1 MALIDRYNSYTDLQK
16 QILGI
21 LYKQKNIEQDVLMY
35 FTHRLLRYLDFH
47 EYKRLSKKE
56 NSKEIQ
62 TYFQFLMD
70 DEWCTMDEENFLLK
84 EDNLSGDLYQI
95 ILDDREKW
103 RLKMIQDVC
112 NYVGIEENDPVI
124 KGLHEMDRANFIRED
139 MFPFAD
145 IDCPLPLYNKMTE
158 SALHAVLMTIKPI
171 APKKG
176 DKILVCGAKGGY
188 LTALLSHIVG
198 SKGKVVGLDWDR
210 KIIEHCTNAIS
221 KITELSLP
229 VQYVFKEDVT
239 TGLITE
245 NNWDIIIVNGA
256 IPKIPYD
263 LLYQLNDEN
272 GRILFF
278 MSRYDGSSQCYL
290 IKKNQSVIQ
299 EEKLSRFKYTPIPG
313 KYGYDLIET
322 LQDQYD
328 EAKNKRIGIDV
339 EYIKNNVP
347 YPISKSFM
355 TAFNSRDSHEKHSKS
370 IKIAEAL
377 LKYMAFIVI
386 SVESRNDNQELGL
399 ILKKITSAASNGSWY
414 GAVRDLLK
422 KSDPNDEILTALKTE
437 WNKTL
442 KNKKIVHCY
451 QLLLKKLKIEN
462 NKQFDLKE
470 FLIKVIEYRN
480 GSGDGHGYVDSETQ
494 SKEIGQAIV
503 EAFSVILSE
512 FNFFKHY
519 DLIVVMGPKSMDYS
533 SKHIRLNFVLLN
545 GLNHEL
551 KPLEINEE
559 DASIWLKP
567 AVALLKKSDK
577 SPCVVLKPWII
588 WTDKGSSNDYE
599 CYMFN
604 TGKDNEYKY
613 ITYHNKA
620 EYPDSRVKEAFDILL
635 ERFPV
640 QEKLENNP
648 AVKGLK
654 KLLNIFLKDKVL
666 QNDELEELTQYC
678 IEEKITNSIDA
689 AEVWIRNLIQEE
701 YPGIHIEQDAE

>member
-1 MALIDRYNSYTDLQK
+1 MNFIEKYQSYTDLQK

-21 LYKQKNIEQDVLMY
+21 LFRTKKIEKDDLKY
-35 FTHRLLRYLDFH
+35 FTTRLLRYMPKENKEKESLSHLDF
-47 EYKRLSKKE
+47 LFS
-56 NSKEIQ
+56 
-62 TYFQFLMD
+62 D
-70 DEWCTMDEENFLLK
+70 VWCIEENEEVVLRDEFSSETESLHA
-84 EDNLSGDLYQI
+84 I
-95 ILDDREKW
+95 ILEDREKW
-103 RLKMIQDVC
+103 RLKMIHDVC
-112 NYVGIEENDPVI
+112 NYVGIDENDPVVNGLI
-124 KGLHEMDRANFIRED
+124 KIDRAHFLRED
-139 MFPFAD
+139 MIPFAD
-145 IDCPLPLYNKMTE
+145 IDCPLPLYNEMTE
-158 SALHAVLMTIKPI
+158 SALHAVLMTIKPL

-176 DKILVCGAKGGY
+176 NKILVCGAKGGY
-188 LTALLSHIVG
+188 LTALLSYIVG
-198 SKGKVVGLDWDR
+198 SKGKVVGLDWDQ

-229 VQYVFKEDVT
+229 VQYTYKKDVT
-239 TGLITE
+239 TGLIAD

-263 LLYQLNDEN
+263 LIYQLNDEN

-278 MSRYDGSSQCYL
+278 MSRFDGSSQCYL

-299 EEKLSRFKYTPIPG
+299 EEKLSRFRYTSIPG
-313 KYGYDLIET
+313 KYGYDMIET
-322 LQDQYD
+322 LQKQYD
-328 EAKNKRIGIDV
+328 EAKNKRTGIDV

-377 LKYMAFIVI
+377 LKYMAFIAV

-422 KSDPNDEILTALKTE
+422 KSDPNDEILTALKME
-437 WNKTL
+437 WNKAL
-442 KNKKIVHCY
+442 KNQKIIHCY
-451 QLLLKKLKIEN
+451 QLLLNKLKVEN
-462 NKQFDLKE
+462 KKQFDLKE

-480 GSGDGHGYVDSETQ
+480 GSGDGHGYVDSEAQ

-519 DLIVVMGPKSMDYS
+519 DLMVVMGPKSMDYS
-533 SKHIRLNFVLLN
+533 SKQIRLNFVLLN
-545 GLNHEL
+545 GLNHEI
-551 KPLEINEE
+551 KPMEINEK

-567 AVALLKKSDK
+567 SVALLRKSDK
-577 SPCVVLKPWII
+577 TPCVILKPWII

-620 EYPDSRVKEAFDILL
+620 EYPDLRVKEAFEDLL
-635 ERFPV
+635 TRFPV
-640 QEKLENNP
+640 QEKSENNP
-648 AVKGLK
+648 AIKGLK

-666 QNDELEELTQYC
+666 QNDEMEELKQYC
-678 IEEKITNSIDA
+678 IEEKIANSIDA

-701 YPGIHIEQDAE
+701 YPGTHIEQDAE